1 MDKEK
6 GDWAWPATNVLHK
19 GWKQERNTENG
30 AYEEQMENRE
40 KDKSRNRQ
48 ESPMDMSRSRFI
60 RI

>member
-30 AYEEQMENRE
+30 AYEEENRE
-40 KDKSRNRQ
+40 KDKDRNRQ
-48 ESPMDMSRSRFI
+48 ESSMDMSRSHFI